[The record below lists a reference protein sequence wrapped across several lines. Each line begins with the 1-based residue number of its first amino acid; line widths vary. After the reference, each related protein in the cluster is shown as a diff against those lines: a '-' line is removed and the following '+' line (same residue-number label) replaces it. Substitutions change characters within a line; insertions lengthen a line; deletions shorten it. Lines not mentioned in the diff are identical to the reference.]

1 MIGNVKEIIA
11 QATANQ
17 DQYMFEFDRLSQYM
31 FNNNVP
37 QQTVDRVKQWCQ
49 HTWKTQKSFNELGIL
64 EFLPIKMRTDL
75 ALDVHYQVTFLFTK
89 KYSIN
94 VNRKKHALFENRT
107 QNSEKT
113 ALDYASTMRIFLSTF
128 QKSENHIV
136 RNRTMRGLSVH
147 KYLGIKTFEKKYF
160 FSRP

>member
-1 MIGNVKEIIA
+1 MQCYPVLIGNVKEIIA

-37 QQTVDRVKQWCQ
+37 QETVDRVKQWCQ

-75 ALDVHYQVTFLFTK
+75 ALDVHYKVILFSFSLCKYEKLKKISFFFQTISKVKLFHGCDPGLIKSLVIKLQPMLFLPGDYICK
-89 KYSIN
+89 KGDDIG
-94 VNRKKHALFENRT
+94 KE
-107 QNSEKT
+107 
-113 ALDYASTMRIFLSTF
+113 IC
-128 QKSENHIV
+128 IV
-136 RNRTMRGLSVH
+136 
-147 KYLGIKTFEKKYF
+147 Y
-160 FSRP
+160 

>member
-1 MIGNVKEIIA
+1 MYLCALLFIFNICNVIKTFIFPVLIGNVKEIIA

-37 QQTVDRVKQWCQ
+37 QETVDRVKQWCQ

-75 ALDVHYQVTFLFTK
+75 ALDVHYKVIVF
-89 KYSIN
+89 
-94 VNRKKHALFENRT
+94 
-107 QNSEKT
+107 
-113 ALDYASTMRIFLSTF
+113 IFIM
-128 QKSENHIV
+128 QI
-136 RNRTMRGLSVH
+136 
-147 KYLGIKTFEKKYF
+147 
-160 FSRP
+160 

>member
-1 MIGNVKEIIA
+1 MLAIDCITWVFKLLFSFFPVLIGNVKEIIA

-89 KYSIN
+89 KCSIN
-94 VNRKKHALFENRT
+94 VNRKKTCTILFR
-107 QNSEKT
+107 Q
-113 ALDYASTMRIFLSTF
+113 IQ
-128 QKSENHIV
+128 QKETYSFI
-136 RNRTMRGLSVH
+136 
-147 KYLGIKTFEKKYF
+147 
-160 FSRP
+160 

>member
-1 MIGNVKEIIA
+1 MNYNLLLSFNICNVIKHDQTFIFPVLIGNVKEIIA

-37 QQTVDRVKQWCQ
+37 QETVDRVKQWCQ

-75 ALDVHYQVTFLFTK
+75 ALDVHYKVILFSFSLC
-89 KYSIN
+89 KY
-94 VNRKKHALFENRT
+94 
-107 QNSEKT
+107 EK
-113 ALDYASTMRIFLSTF
+113 LNI
-128 QKSENHIV
+128 
-136 RNRTMRGLSVH
+136 
-147 KYLGIKTFEKKYF
+147 
-160 FSRP
+160 